1 MEDNNILAVVLAG
14 GKSKRFGEDKNQIKL
29 GDKTLL
35 EHVLSKINNKFEEI
49 LIVSSHNLEIKK
61 SENITI
67 IPDCFDDFGPLAGVL
82 SSMKWI
88 KENQKKYKW
97 VATFPS
103 DTPFFDISIIEEY
116 KKRININDSS
126 LYFIKSNNKRHNIF
140 GLWSIDLLDVLEDDL
155 KNNNFRKVED
165 WADKIGVKT
174 IDIEV
179 NEFDPFFNINTKEDF
194 EKAKEILKKNYQEK
208 ISAYIWR
215 NELKSSKCYTYI
227 TRKINI
233 LEWKKERRLD

>member
-1 MEDNNILAVVLAG
+1 MKDNNILAVVLAG

-67 IPDCFDDFGPLAGVL
+67 IPDYFDDFGPLAGVL
-82 SSMKWI
+82 SSMKWV
-88 KENQKKYKW
+88 KNNQKKYKW

-194 EKAKEILKKNYQEK
+194 EKAKEILKKN
-208 ISAYIWR
+208 
-215 NELKSSKCYTYI
+215 
-227 TRKINI
+227 
-233 LEWKKERRLD
+233 

>member
-1 MEDNNILAVVLAG
+1 MKDNNILAVVLAG

-49 LIVSSHNLEIKK
+49 LIVSSHYLEIKK

-67 IPDCFDDFGPLAGVL
+67 IPDCLDDFGPLAGVL
-82 SSMKWI
+82 SSMKWV
-88 KENQKKYKW
+88 KENQKQYKW

-103 DTPFFDISIIEEY
+103 DTPFFETSIIEEY
-116 KKRININDSS
+116 KKRTNTKDSS
-126 LYFIKSNNKRHNIF
+126 LYFVKSNNKRHNIF
-140 GLWSIDLLDVLEDDL
+140 GLWSIDLLDALEDDL

-194 EKAKEILKKNYQEK
+194 EKAKEILKKN
-208 ISAYIWR
+208 
-215 NELKSSKCYTYI
+215 
-227 TRKINI
+227 
-233 LEWKKERRLD
+233 

>member
-1 MEDNNILAVVLAG
+1 MKDNNILAVVLAG
-14 GKSKRFGEDKNQIKL
+14 GKSMRFGEDKNQIKL
-29 GDKTLL
+29 GEKTLL

-49 LIVSSHNLEIKK
+49 LIVSSHNLKIKE

-82 SSMKWI
+82 SSMKWV
-88 KENQKKYKW
+88 KENQKQYKW
-97 VATFPS
+97 IATFPS
-103 DTPFFDISIIEEY
+103 DTPFFETTIIEEY
-116 KKRININDSS
+116 KKKININDSS
-126 LYFIKSNNKRHNIF
+126 LYFVKSNNKRHNIF
-140 GLWSIDLLDVLEDDL
+140 GLWSIDLLDILEDDL

-194 EKAKEILKKNYQEK
+194 EKAKEILNKN
-208 ISAYIWR
+208 
-215 NELKSSKCYTYI
+215 
-227 TRKINI
+227 
-233 LEWKKERRLD
+233 

>member
-1 MEDNNILAVVLAG
+1 MENNNILAVVLAG

-35 EHVLSKINNKFEEI
+35 EHVLSKISNKFDET
-49 LIVSSHNLEIKK
+49 LIVSSHNVEIKK

-82 SSMKWI
+82 SSMKWV
-88 KENQKKYKW
+88 KDNQKQYKW

-103 DTPFFDISIIEEY
+103 DTPFFNISIIEEY
-116 KKRININDSS
+116 KKRINKNDSS

-194 EKAKEILKKNYQEK
+194 EKAKKILNKN
-208 ISAYIWR
+208 
-215 NELKSSKCYTYI
+215 
-227 TRKINI
+227 
-233 LEWKKERRLD
+233 

>member
-1 MEDNNILAVVLAG
+1 MKDNNILAVVLAG

-29 GDKTLL
+29 GEKTLL
-35 EHVLSKINNKFEEI
+35 EHVLFKINNEFEEI

-61 SENITI
+61 SENINI

-82 SSMKWI
+82 SSMKWV
-88 KENQKKYKW
+88 KENQKQYNW

-126 LYFIKSNNKRHNIF
+126 LYFIKSNNKRQNIF
-140 GLWSIDLLDVLEDDL
+140 GLWSINLLEVLEDDL

-174 IDIEV
+174 IDIAV

-194 EKAKEILKKNYQEK
+194 EKAKEILNKNY
-208 ISAYIWR
+208 
-215 NELKSSKCYTYI
+215 N
-227 TRKINI
+227 
-233 LEWKKERRLD
+233 D

>member
-14 GKSKRFGEDKNQIKL
+14 GKSKRFGEDKNHIKL

-35 EHVLSKINNKFEEI
+35 EHVLSKISKKFEEI
-49 LIVSSHNLEIKK
+49 LIVSSHNQEIKK
-61 SENITI
+61 LENVTV

-82 SSMKWI
+82 SSMKWV
-88 KENQKKYKW
+88 KENQKQYKW

-103 DTPFFDISIIEEY
+103 DTPFFEISIIEKY

-165 WADKIGVKT
+165 WANKIGVKT
-174 IDIEV
+174 IDIKV
-179 NEFDPFFNINTKEDF
+179 KNFDPFFNINTKEDY
-194 EKAKEILKKNYQEK
+194 KIAKEILNEK
-208 ISAYIWR
+208 
-215 NELKSSKCYTYI
+215 
-227 TRKINI
+227 
-233 LEWKKERRLD
+233 

>member
-1 MEDNNILAVVLAG
+1 MEDNNILGVVLAG

-35 EHVLSKINNKFEEI
+35 EHVLFKINKKFEEI
-49 LIVSSHNLEIKK
+49 LIVSSHNLKIKK

-88 KENQKKYKW
+88 KENQKQYKW

-126 LYFIKSNNKRHNIF
+126 LYFVKSNNKRHNIF

-174 IDIEV
+174 VDIET

-194 EKAKEILKKNYQEK
+194 KKAKEILNKK
-208 ISAYIWR
+208 
-215 NELKSSKCYTYI
+215 LK
-227 TRKINI
+227 
-233 LEWKKERRLD
+233 